1 MNSIYT
7 NESSEKNLEME
18 YDLYSEELSGIVSR
32 VFECIQFFRSH
43 VQILSLNDR

>member
-1 MNSIYT
+1 MSSIYS

-18 YDLYSEELSGIVSR
+18 YDLYSEELSSIVTR

-43 VQILSLNDR
+43 VR